1 MLRRLISA
9 VFVLSLV
16 LALNGTAI
24 SDVGKGE
31 LNPVIKVDPSNERY
45 ITISDARPEQPTFKK
60 PEDALKVLPPGLS
73 APTPPYFYDVQDY
86 TNGTPTYFW
95 TIPDAYGDDLFNMR
109 FTSDKGYDC
118 EVIQAHY
125 LMYGT
130 EMVGAPDMRCYI
142 WDDDGFGFPGAK
154 LDSVDILNAALP
166 TSGIAYV
173 TAVFPG
179 THVFSDGEE
188 HHLGWTILDNSGRG
202 TDVLAIIS
210 DDASPPSSLEER
222 ASEYWN
228 GMWGTMLNDWNLDVS
243 FFILNE
249 RDMVEIPY
257 TDCYWQ

>member
-86 TNGTPTYFW
+86 TNGNPFYFW

-109 FTSDKGYDC
+109 FTSDAGYDC
-118 EVIQAHY
+118 EVI
-125 LMYGT
+125 
-130 EMVGAPDMRCYI
+130 
-142 WDDDGFGFPGAK
+142 
-154 LDSVDILNAALP
+154 
-166 TSGIAYV
+166 
-173 TAVFPG
+173 
-179 THVFSDGEE
+179 
-188 HHLGWTILDNSGRG
+188 
-202 TDVLAIIS
+202 
-210 DDASPPSSLEER
+210 
-222 ASEYWN
+222 
-228 GMWGTMLNDWNLDVS
+228 
-243 FFILNE
+243 
-249 RDMVEIPY
+249 
-257 TDCYWQ
+257 